1 MYRVKSLNDDRNM
14 TFLCSKTSLGFP
26 GGLLVPIN
34 GNKGNNMH
42 RINWTGHLAFYFYLF
57 CSCTLLQCLQR
68 AIQMFLELSLK
79 VRWAIWSYTD
89 QFPLLPPTIIK
100 VAASLS
106 FSKFPIYEVSLFYTY
121 SRMPFNQCLWL
132 SSIAALPEDEA
143 LRSRRRCSVEHLCV
157 L

>member
-1 MYRVKSLNDDRNM
+1 M

-42 RINWTGHLAFYFYLF
+42 RINWTGDLAFYFYLF
-57 CSCTLLQCLQR
+57 CGCTLLQCLQR

-100 VAASLS
+100 VAASLA
-106 FSKFPIYEVSLFYTY
+106 FSKFQYMKSVCFILIPECLSISVCDSVQQLHYP
-121 SRMPFNQCLWL
+121 RMRHSDREEDARW
-132 SSIAALPEDEA
+132 SIFAFLNIFFKKNEM
-143 LRSRRRCSVEHLCV
+143 CS
-157 L
+157 